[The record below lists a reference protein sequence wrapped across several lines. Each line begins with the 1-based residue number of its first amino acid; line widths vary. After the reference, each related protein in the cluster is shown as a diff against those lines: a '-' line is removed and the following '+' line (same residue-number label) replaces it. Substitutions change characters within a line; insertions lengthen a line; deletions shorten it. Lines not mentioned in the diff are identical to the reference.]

1 MQMSA
6 DKRIPTTEETWKELH
21 ELKEPGQTFDELL
34 TDLIQEHRERQLA
47 ERAREVREADREEL
61 TSLDEL
67 RSATE

>member
-1 MQMSA
+1 MSA
-6 DKRIPTTEETWKELH
+6 DKRIPTTEETWRQLH
-21 ELKEPGQTFDELL
+21 ALKKPGQTFDELL
-34 TDLIQEHRERQLA
+34 TELIQERRERQLA